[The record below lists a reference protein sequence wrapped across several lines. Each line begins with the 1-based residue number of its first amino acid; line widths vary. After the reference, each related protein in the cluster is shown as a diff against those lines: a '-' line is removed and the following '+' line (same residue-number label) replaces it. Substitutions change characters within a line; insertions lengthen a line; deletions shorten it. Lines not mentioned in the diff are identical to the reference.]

1 MPSPSEDYTSSP
13 LEDYTSSTS
22 EDYMFPIFK
31 GGHALPCFLH
41 VSNFLDSALAPI
53 CFLLL
58 WVVTCLIYHTLHL
71 LSFASCFFAWLI
83 AFIFFV
89 LLHLSKYK
97 RCLPSLSVLFSCM
110 CSYMHVSFSFF
121 CVGRGLAYLPV
132 LFSCI
137 LSYMH
142 VSLSFFSVHGTF
154 VVVVSTIKSYLFIF
168 NLTNILTCE
177 NSSVGRVQIEGAYA
191 IYAYRIIFF
200 SFFFT

>member
-1 MPSPSEDYTSSP
+1 MTFLSFR
-13 LEDYTSSTS
+13 LVNQ
-22 EDYMFPIFK
+22 
-31 GGHALPCFLH
+31 LPCFLH
-41 VSNFLDSALAPI
+41 VFDFSAPAPI

-154 VVVVSTIKSYLFIF
+154 VVLFFNGSFVV
-168 NLTNILTCE
+168 
-177 NSSVGRVQIEGAYA
+177 V
-191 IYAYRIIFF
+191 F
-200 SFFFT
+200 SFINV